1 MILVTGGAG
10 YIGSHT
16 VKELLKS
23 GYEVVVLDNLSQ
35 GHPEAVLT
43 PHFEQ
48 ADLNNKEAV
57 RELFKKYPIES
68 VVHFAAFSVVG
79 ESNLFPHKYFNN
91 NTKNTL
97 QLLDI
102 MVESGVLNFVF
113 SSTCSIYGNPEY
125 IPLDEK
131 HPIQPINAYAESKR
145 MVENILGYYDK
156 AYALKSVRLR
166 YFNACGADLEGQIG
180 ESHDPETHLIPL
192 ALKVA
197 KGEKPHLS
205 IFGTDYP
212 TPDGTCIRD
221 YIHVT
226 DLADAHIK
234 ALEYLQSDSGES
246 ITLNLGTGTGYSVK
260 EIIETCREITG
271 HPIPTVEIARR
282 EGDPSVLV
290 AQSQL
295 VKDKLNWTPQLS
307 GLKTIIQSAWQWETN
322 KRF

>member
-16 VKELLKS
+16 VKELLRI

-35 GHPEAVLT
+35 GHREAVLT

-48 ADLNNKEAV
+48 VDLQDQKAI
-57 RELFKKYPIES
+57 RSIFKKYSIDA
-68 VVHFAAFSVVG
+68 VIHFAAFSIVG
-79 ESNLFPHKYFNN
+79 ESNLLPHKYFNN

-97 QLLDI
+97 QLLDTMI
-102 MVESGVLNFVF
+102 EFGVLKFVF

-125 IPLDEK
+125 VPLDEK
-131 HPIQPINAYAESKR
+131 HPIRPINAYAESKR
-145 MVENILGYYDK
+145 MVESILEYYNN

-166 YFNACGADLEGQIG
+166 YFNACGADLDGQIG

-197 KGEKPHLS
+197 KGEKPHLN

-234 ALEYLQSDSGES
+234 ALEYLKSASGES
-246 ITLNLGTGTGYSVK
+246 ITLNLGTGSGYSVK
-260 EIIETCREITG
+260 EVIETCREVTG
-271 HPIPTVEIARR
+271 HPIPTIEITRR

-295 VKDKLNWTPQLS
+295 VKDKLNWIPKNS
-307 GLKTIIQSAWQWETN
+307 NLKTIIHSAWQWEVN
-322 KRF
+322 RRF